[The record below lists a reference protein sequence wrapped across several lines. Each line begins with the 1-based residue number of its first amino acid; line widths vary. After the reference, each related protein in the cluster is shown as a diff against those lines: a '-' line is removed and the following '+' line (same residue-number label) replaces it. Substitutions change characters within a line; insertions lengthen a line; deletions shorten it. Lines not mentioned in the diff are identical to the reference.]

1 MPFGPRALSFHFL
14 FVACFFVVG
23 DNSSEAGA
31 GSVIHSDT
39 SQPSIA
45 YSSDHVMGSQMVSNI
60 PQAEINAPGK
70 IYPSQQLTG
79 HYQQVSGVRCTVIF
93 LNI

>member
-1 MPFGPRALSFHFL
+1 MCFEFSLFICFL
-14 FVACFFVVG
+14 FFVVG
-23 DNSSEAGA
+23 DNLSEAGA
-31 GSVIHSDT
+31 GSVIHLDT

-79 HYQQVSGVRCTVIF
+79 HYQQVSGVGLLLYF
-93 LNI
+93 